1 MKKMNNGA
9 NVNKSTPA
17 AKQRIS
23 NGKLAIEI
31 INTVLNG
38 GNTTIVVDRH
48 EDPIFHTEG
57 DDIQLALESLTFRCV
72 SEDGGLWDVAFNELG
87 KFTETMAYVMRLR
100 LKPEE
105 LEVLRK
111 KAVHSQNE
119 KDWTIYLDEL
129 NYEVSQITGNTWFP
143 KVKRE
148 IINSQLAGG
157 DAESLKKAILAK
169 VNEVHYSRLDKD
181 EKRWRMRKLR
191 GLLGEK
197 SISKMVQSL
206 KKAQAKYYG
215 YRD

>member
-17 AKQRIS
+17 AMQRIS
-23 NGKLAIEI
+23 NGKSAIEI

-38 GNTTIVVDRH
+38 GNTTIVVDHH

-111 KAVHSQNE
+111 KAIRSNDE
-119 KDWTIYLDEL
+119 KDWTLYLDEFH
-129 NYEVSQITGNTWFP
+129 YEVSQITETNWFP
-143 KVKRE
+143 KVKRS

-157 DAESLKKAILAK
+157 NAASLRKEILARI
-169 VNEVHYSRLDKD
+169 NEIQYSRLDKD
-181 EKRWRMRKLR
+181 EKAWRVRKLR
-191 GLLGEK
+191 SLLGDR
-197 SISKMVQSL
+197 SLSKMEQSL

>member
-17 AKQRIS
+17 AMQRIS
-23 NGKLAIEI
+23 NGKSAIEI

-57 DDIQLALESLTFRCV
+57 DDIQVALESLTFKCLDERGC
-72 SEDGGLWDVAFNELG
+72 LWEVAFNALG
-87 KFTETMAYVMRLR
+87 EFTEDMAYVLRLR

-111 KAVHSQNE
+111 KAVRSQNE
-119 KDWTIYLDEL
+119 NDWKVYLDEL
-129 NYEVSQITGNTWFP
+129 NYEVPQITETNWFP

-197 SISKMVQSL
+197 SITKMVQSL

>member
-17 AKQRIS
+17 AMQRIS
-23 NGKLAIEI
+23 NGKSAIEI

-38 GNTTIVVDRH
+38 GNTTIVVDHH

-57 DDIQLALESLTFRCV
+57 DDIQVALESLTFKCLDERGC
-72 SEDGGLWDVAFNELG
+72 LWEVAFNALG
-87 KFTETMAYVMRLR
+87 EFTEDMAYVLRLR

-111 KAVHSQNE
+111 KAVRSQNE
-119 KDWTIYLDEL
+119 NDWKVYLDEL
-129 NYEVSQITGNTWFP
+129 NYEVPQITETNWFP

-157 DAESLKKAILAK
+157 DSDSLKKAILSK
-169 VNEVHYSRLDKD
+169 VNEIRYSRLDKD
-181 EKRWRMRKLR
+181 EKAWRMRKLR
-191 GLLGEK
+191 GLLGDK
-197 SISKMVQSL
+197 SIAKMVQAL